1 MLGCAYGHSTP
12 SAHGPWEPNISSGC
26 DKSVTILHSNRGGLK
41 VIFGCEFKRNPLS
54 SLNERCPWKSWAK
67 TSLSQPGTEKEDVKR
82 DAIFGVTDCCRKN
95 RTRQCGFFRCFWNN
109 NEMSHISKEMRG
121 KSEGG
126 RKRGERVRGGG
137 VFTGDSAVRQR
148 NHPLIREDSHIQL
161 IRGRSGE
168 LKVSEVRQYNSR
180 SIQKLFAAKTEFLFF
195 FLLPL
200 PPSFPPLSY
209 LWSLS
214 LSVSSFRSFSFSTS
228 YSFSLVPLRDLPLVT
243 SSVAWTICSRM
254 QNSVL
259 FSAVEEK
266 HFTQS
271 KEIWKCISSTRS
283 KRCRLFS
290 DGEKKIGSL
299 EQHWISHVHKSMMM
313 ATEDVAEW
321 RRENKTFV
329 IHLKKWD
336 SGRYKHSAQI
346 DVGNWRTLPLARS
359 VCFIFSSNHYK

>member
-26 DKSVTILHSNRGGLK
+26 DKFVTILHSNRGGLK

-54 SLNERCPWKSWAK
+54 SLNEHCPWKSWAK

-126 RKRGERVRGGG
+126 RKGERERVRGGG

-180 SIQKLFAAKTEFLFF
+180 SIQKLSAAKTEFLFF
-195 FLLPL
+195 FFSFPFRPLSLPSL
-200 PPSFPPLSY
+200 TFDPSPFLSPPSVPSPPPTPFHLCRWGICPWWPPLLLELYAAECKTVFFSQQWKKNI
-209 LWSLS
+209 LHNPKRFGNASLQQGQRG
-214 LSVSSFRSFSFSTS
+214 VG
-228 YSFSLVPLRDLPLVT
+228 
-243 SSVAWTICSRM
+243 CS
-254 QNSVL
+254 QT
-259 FSAVEEK
+259 EK
-266 HFTQS
+266 
-271 KEIWKCISSTRS
+271 
-283 KRCRLFS
+283 
-290 DGEKKIGSL
+290 KKIGSL
-299 EQHWISHVHKSMMM
+299 EQHVHKSMMV
-313 ATEDVAEW
+313 ATEDIAEW

-329 IHLKKWD
+329 IHFEF
-336 SGRYKHSAQI
+336 SG
-346 DVGNWRTLPLARS
+346 
-359 VCFIFSSNHYK
+359 